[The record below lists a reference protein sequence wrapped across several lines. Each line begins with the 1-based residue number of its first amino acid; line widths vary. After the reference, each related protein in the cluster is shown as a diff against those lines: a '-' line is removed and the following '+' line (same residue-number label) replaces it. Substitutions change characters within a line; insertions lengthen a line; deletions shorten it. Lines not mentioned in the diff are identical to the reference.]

1 MKPEGRDVDLF
12 LTGSRWS
19 ACSRKERRVC
29 RGAYARQGRRQ
40 GAWHAWG
47 AAKQAAGRG
56 GRWQAAC
63 MAGSGRT
70 GAAQYGACKG
80 LVEQS
85 KQRTQVGEQAAQIR
99 RKKKKEV
106 QEIKWGSGVY
116 IGVVESS

>member
-1 MKPEGRDVDLF
+1 MDLTQQEGTARLQR
-12 LTGSRWS
+12 T
-19 ACSRKERRVC
+19 
-29 RGAYARQGRRQ
+29 YARQGRRQ

-80 LVEQS
+80 LEEQS
-85 KQRTQVGEQAAQIR
+85 RGHR
-99 RKKKKEV
+99 
-106 QEIKWGSGVY
+106 
-116 IGVVESS
+116 

>member
-19 ACSRKERRVC
+19 ARSRKEWRVC

-40 GAWHAWG
+40 GARHAWG

-70 GAAQYGACKG
+70 GAAQHGACKG
-80 LVEQS
+80 MEEQS
-85 KQRTQVGEQAAQIR
+85 RQGTGRGAGGAGQEE
-99 RKKKKEV
+99 KEKGGAGD
-106 QEIKWGSGVY
+106 QEGLGCLY
-116 IGVVESS
+116 RGG

>member
-1 MKPEGRDVDLF
+1 LKLEGSDVDLF

-19 ACSRKERRVC
+19 SRSRKEQRVC

-56 GRWQAAC
+56 GRWKVAC

-80 LVEQS
+80 LEEQS
-85 KQRTQVGEQAAQIR
+85 RGHREGSR
-99 RKKKKEV
+99 RRR
-106 QEIKWGSGVY
+106 SGGKRKRRRRRSR
-116 IGVVESS
+116 GVRVFI

>member
-19 ACSRKERRVC
+19 ARSRKERRVC

-40 GAWHAWG
+40 GAWHTWG

-80 LVEQS
+80 LEEQS
-85 KQRTQVGEQAAQIR
+85 RGHR
-99 RKKKKEV
+99 
-106 QEIKWGSGVY
+106 
-116 IGVVESS
+116 